1 MVIVWVNRNSLK
13 LNDKKIMHCQ
23 RGTQLNKRHSK
34 IAALNGF
41 IRKQKENIFDKKQAE
56 EKTIKPNK

>member
-1 MVIVWVNRNSLK
+1 MTKK
-13 LNDKKIMHCQ
+13 LCTDK